1 MEKLLKRVPGM
12 QGRRRSI
19 MQLAVLALVLPASK
33 VAAQADVD
41 EHMPVTLTATS
52 PCTGELFMGSGFI
65 MSWKI
70 CHAAVSFSRGNS
82 RRRAMSPWGDPYHR
96 LSVPQTTRLGPT

>member
-1 MEKLLKRVPGM
+1 MANIPLEKSTARTAAERRLRVHMEKLLKRVPGM

-52 PCTGELFMGSGFI
+52 PCTGEVFMG
-65 MSWKI
+65 
-70 CHAAVSFSRGNS
+70 
-82 RRRAMSPWGDPYHR
+82 
-96 LSVPQTTRLGPT
+96 